1 MVATDQAEHVDSS
14 DRSIVTAA
22 ARSLLIAV
30 PELTDRLVSEFA
42 RREGVI
48 LAAEVRRTLSGLC
61 RSGLEAAIATLERP
75 DGDRPDLRVARDI
88 GSLWAARGLP
98 LDSLLR
104 LYRLAGQVL
113 WESLLQAVGPAG
125 AGTLAYQVGG
135 VLRGIDQEST
145 AAASAYRQTEGR
157 LLPRGRAHV
166 ASAIDVLLSGRPA
179 DAAAVEA
186 AADLLDLPGAGRYVV
201 AVQRPGAPRA
211 LAAAYGR
218 TTHGG
223 MRFSWRRGRDTDRVL
238 VLLGDATLDAFE
250 TVLRP
255 LAQHAVGIGPC
266 VGRLTEVGKSLRGAE
281 LALRTCTDRT
291 TPEIARFDRRLPH
304 ALVLAEPDLADDLVR
319 EVLGAVLALPTR
331 HREPLL
337 DTLEA
342 WLRCEG
348 SAVATARALYCH
360 RNTVLYRLR
369 RLQELTAR
377 SLGRPSDLVDLA
389 LALYAVRSAVVG
401 AADAAQPMIE
411 RTSGA

>member
-1 MVATDQAEHVDSS
+1 MVAAEHVDSP
-14 DRSIVTAA
+14 DRTVIAAA
-22 ARSLLIAV
+22 ARSLLATV
-30 PELTDRLVSEFA
+30 PELTDRLVAEFA

-48 LAAEVRRTLSGLC
+48 LAAEVRTMLSGLC

-75 DGDRPDLRVARDI
+75 DGDRPDLRVAHEI
-88 GSLWAARGLP
+88 GTLWAARGLP

-104 LYRLAGQVL
+104 LYRLAGRVL
-113 WESLLQAVGPAG
+113 WESLLQAAGPAA

-145 AAASAYRQTEGR
+145 AAASAYRQAEGR
-157 LLPRGRAHV
+157 LLPVGRAHV

-179 DAAAVEA
+179 DATAVEA
-186 AADLLDLPGAGRYVV
+186 AADVLDLPGRGRYVV
-201 AVQRPGAPRA
+201 AVQRPGAPRS
-211 LAAAYGR
+211 LVTAYGR

-223 MRFSWRRGRDTDRVL
+223 LRFAWRRGRDTDRVL
-238 VLLGDATLDAFE
+238 VLLGDATLDVLE

-255 LAQHAVGIGPC
+255 LAQHAVGIGLR
-266 VGRLTEVGKSLRGAE
+266 VDRLTEAGKSLRTAE
-281 LALRTCTDRT
+281 LAVRTCGNA
-291 TPEIARFDRRLPH
+291 PEIARFDRRLPH
-304 ALVLAEPDLADDLVR
+304 ALVLAEPELADDLVR
-319 EVLGAVLALPTR
+319 EVLGAVLALPAR

-377 SLGRPSDLVDLA
+377 SLGKPSDLVDLA
-389 LALYAVRSAVVG
+389 LALYAVRVAV
-401 AADAAQPMIE
+401 QPMMDL
-411 RTSGA
+411 TSGA